1 MQNMNLL
8 ILALSALI
16 PIIMG
21 AIWYNPKVMGN
32 TWMKLADMTDEKIKG
47 GNMALILIV
56 SYIFCFFIAVTLQF
70 LVIHQFHIFS
80 TLAGEPDIM
89 TEGSASNQLM
99 TTFMETYGDRFRT
112 FGHGALHGVLTGV
125 LFITPII
132 GVNALFERKS
142 FKYILLNG
150 AYWTICVGL
159 MGGVICQF
167 T

>member
-1 MQNMNLL
+1 MVNMNFL

-16 PIIMG
+16 PMIMG
-21 AIWYNPKVMGN
+21 FIWYHPKVIGN
-32 TWMKLADMTDEKIKG
+32 VYMKVTDLTDEKIKG
-47 GNMALILIV
+47 SNMALIFIV
-56 SYIFCFFIAVTLQF
+56 SYLFCFFIAVTLQF
-70 LVIHQFHIFS
+70 LVIHQFHISSILF
-80 TLAGEPDIM
+80 GEPDIM
-89 TEGSASNQLM
+89 TEGSATNQMM
-99 TTFMETYGDRFRT
+99 TTFKDTYGDRFRT
-112 FGHGALHGVLTGV
+112 FGHGALHGVITAV